1 MIVVR
6 KLEYVVMNFIFPA
19 VVINFIVCDFLY
31 EYEWVTFGLQFGP
44 LFSVIAFILLVVL
57 LDSRHSEDIEETKAD
72 KKAGRNR
79 FIFIIALIV
88 SLNIFWG
95 EPKMSALNITRFE
108 FWLLFIILP
117 LLGKFDYKKRTD
129 NARSEKR
136 TF

>member
-6 KLEYVVMNFIFPA
+6 QLENVVMNYIFPA
-19 VVINFIVCDFLY
+19 VVIYTIVCDFLY
-31 EYEWVTFGLQFGP
+31 EHEWVTFGLQFGP
-44 LFSVIAFILLVVL
+44 LFATIAFIILMVL
-57 LDSRHSEDIEETKAD
+57 LDSRDSEDIEETEAD

-79 FIFIIALIV
+79 VIFIIVLII

-95 EPKMSALNITRFE
+95 QPQMSVLNITRFE
-108 FWLLFIILP
+108 FWLVFIILP
-117 LLGKFDYKKRTD
+117 LLNQFDYKKRTD

>member
-1 MIVVR
+1 MR

-44 LFSVIAFILLVVL
+44 LFSVIAFIILMVL
-57 LDSRHSEDIEETKAD
+57 LDSRDSDDIEETKAD
-72 KKAGRNR
+72 KEAGRNR
-79 FIFIIALIV
+79 VIFIIVLII

-95 EPKMSALNITRFE
+95 QPQMSVLNITRFE
-108 FWLLFIILP
+108 FWLVFIILP
-117 LLGKFDYKKRTD
+117 LLNQFDYKKRTD